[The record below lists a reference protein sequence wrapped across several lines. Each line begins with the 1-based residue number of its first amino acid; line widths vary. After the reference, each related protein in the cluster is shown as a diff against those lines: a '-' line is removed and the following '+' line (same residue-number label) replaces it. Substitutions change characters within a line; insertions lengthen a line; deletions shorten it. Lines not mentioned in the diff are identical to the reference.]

1 MKAVQLHGYG
11 GVDQLHYEDVPD
23 PKPGRGEV
31 LVKVISTSVNP
42 IDYKIRS
49 GAMKER
55 MKLEFPFILGRDV
68 AGEVV
73 ELGPEVKQWQVGD
86 AVLGLVNHS
95 YAQYLVAKAE
105 DLARAPAGLDLSEA
119 GRLPLVVTTG
129 AQLIE
134 RGVQPQEGQIV
145 LVTGAVG
152 SVGRTAVHVAKQ
164 HKATVVAGV
173 RASQKQEA
181 QWIGADAIVALDS
194 EAEME
199 TFSPV
204 DAIADTINGETISKL
219 LPKWNRIGKFAS
231 VLGKPAAAEQ
241 AGVDVMEVWAQP
253 DAHRLHQLAQDIL
266 AGKFAITLDRK
277 LPLSQIQDAQRLAEG
292 GANGKIVLLP

>member
-134 RGVQPQEGQIV
+134 RGVKDQE
-145 LVTGAVG
+145 
-152 SVGRTAVHVAKQ
+152 
-164 HKATVVAGV
+164 
-173 RASQKQEA
+173 
-181 QWIGADAIVALDS
+181 
-194 EAEME
+194 
-199 TFSPV
+199 
-204 DAIADTINGETISKL
+204 
-219 LPKWNRIGKFAS
+219 
-231 VLGKPAAAEQ
+231 
-241 AGVDVMEVWAQP
+241 
-253 DAHRLHQLAQDIL
+253 
-266 AGKFAITLDRK
+266 
-277 LPLSQIQDAQRLAEG
+277 
-292 GANGKIVLLP
+292 